1 MDHREE
7 ALRRLAALAG
17 REDEPLVQVA
27 VAAVHALLHLSDTVK
42 HGLRDL
48 VYELRD

>member
-7 ALRRLAALAG
+7 ALRLLEAALEEGNVAG
-17 REDEPLVQVA
+17 A
-27 VAAVHALLHLSDTVK
+27 AAVHALLHLAETVQ

-48 VYELRD
+48 VYELRS